1 MIGLIA
7 LTLKS
12 HRIKLAR
19 PIVLLGDS
27 VTTDHI
33 SPSSVIT
40 KGTAAWDYLTELGID
55 SKDFNNYLTRR
66 ANHEIVARSTFAS
79 LRLRNLMT
87 PNQEGSLTVKY
98 PENKVKRLYEVA
110 MEYKKENKEIIVIAG
125 ENYGCGSSRDVAAKG
140 PLLIGVR
147 AIVAKSFERIH
158 RSNLIGMG
166 LLPLEFEKGQG
177 IEEIGIQSNDQ
188 FSILGL
194 DKIND
199 NQKKVQM
206 KIHKE
211 TGDVIDIKLN
221 VRLDVPEE
229 VVFWKNGG
237 ILPTAYKEA

>member
-1 MIGLIA
+1 MKISIIIPCYNEA
-7 LTLKS
+7 LTIEK
-12 HRIKLAR
+12 
-19 PIVLLGDS
+19 IVEKIL
-27 VTTDHI
+27 
-33 SPSSVIT
+33 
-40 KGTAAWDYLTELGID
+40 
-55 SKDFNNYLTRR
+55 N
-66 ANHEIVARSTFAS
+66 
-79 LRLRNLMT
+79 
-87 PNQEGSLTVKY
+87 TV
-98 PENKVKRLYEVA
+98 
-110 MEYKKENKEIIVIAG
+110 EYDKEIIVIAG

>member
-1 MIGLIA
+1 
-7 LTLKS
+7 
-12 HRIKLAR
+12 
-19 PIVLLGDS
+19 
-27 VTTDHI
+27 
-33 SPSSVIT
+33 
-40 KGTAAWDYLTELGID
+40 
-55 SKDFNNYLTRR
+55 
-66 ANHEIVARSTFAS
+66 
-79 LRLRNLMT
+79 MT

-199 NQKKVQM
+199 NQKKSAN
-206 KIHKE
+206 E
-211 TGDVIDIKLN
+211 N
-221 VRLDVPEE
+221 S
-229 VVFWKNGG
+229 
-237 ILPTAYKEA
+237 

>member
-1 MIGLIA
+1 M
-7 LTLKS
+7 
-12 HRIKLAR
+12 
-19 PIVLLGDS
+19 
-27 VTTDHI
+27 
-33 SPSSVIT
+33 
-40 KGTAAWDYLTELGID
+40 
-55 SKDFNNYLTRR
+55 
-66 ANHEIVARSTFAS
+66 
-79 LRLRNLMT
+79 
-87 PNQEGSLTVKY
+87 
-98 PENKVKRLYEVA
+98 
-110 MEYKKENKEIIVIAG
+110 
-125 ENYGCGSSRDVAAKG
+125 
-140 PLLIGVR
+140 
-147 AIVAKSFERIH
+147 AKSFERTH

-229 VVFWKNGG
+229 VVFWKNGV

>member
-1 MIGLIA
+1 
-7 LTLKS
+7 
-12 HRIKLAR
+12 
-19 PIVLLGDS
+19 
-27 VTTDHI
+27 
-33 SPSSVIT
+33 
-40 KGTAAWDYLTELGID
+40 
-55 SKDFNNYLTRR
+55 
-66 ANHEIVARSTFAS
+66 
-79 LRLRNLMT
+79 
-87 PNQEGSLTVKY
+87 
-98 PENKVKRLYEVA
+98 

-199 NQKKVQM
+199 NQKKAQM

-211 TGDVIDIKLN
+211 TGDVIDIKLK
-221 VRLDVPEE
+221 VRLDVPDE
-229 VVFWKNGG
+229 VVVWTLALVHG
-237 ILPTAYKEA
+237 